1 MYNSTNPFFKN
12 TKKVTKKE
20 SDKRSVYKYIKN
32 NMKRIIENI
41 IISSNLPKNEI
52 ITVDNFSQYDWDIY
66 NNDKNK
72 TYIITLYRQ
81 FISLETATNLFEGN
95 KEDVIKAIDRYI
107 NSVKFYTSR
116 FTLLNELK

>member
-1 MYNSTNPFFKN
+1 
-12 TKKVTKKE
+12 
-20 SDKRSVYKYIKN
+20 
-32 NMKRIIENI
+32 MKRIIENI